1 MIASSEGG
9 VNIEEVAERNPD
21 AIVKTPIDITQGL
34 SLATAKVT
42 VNWPV
47 PKVFKDARNKNF
59 PFFKVRK
66 NSFVL
71 NHCIISIL
79 VYYFVQKA

>member
-42 VNWPV
+42 VNGPV
-47 PKVFKDARNKNF
+47 PKVFKVVKN
-59 PFFKVRK
+59 
-66 NSFVL
+66 
-71 NHCIISIL
+71 
-79 VYYFVQKA
+79 

>member
-42 VNWPV
+42 DNRRV
-47 PKVFKDARNKNF
+47 RNVDPDPTF
-59 PFFKVRK
+59 EHRV
-66 NSFVL
+66 
-71 NHCIISIL
+71 
-79 VYYFVQKA
+79 